1 MRRLAFAFCML
12 AGSGSVV
19 AQVGVNT
26 ADLPPDKVE
35 FRPGP
40 GLDTVRANCIT
51 CHSAQYIYT
60 QPPLSREQ
68 WKAEVVKM
76 RSAYGAPI
84 PPEAENTIVDYLVRQ
99 NGKPEG
105 EKAETAQRPR

>member
-1 MRRLAFAFCML
+1 MKRHAIAVCLLVC
-12 AGSGSVV
+12 AGAAG
-19 AQVGVNT
+19 AQVGVST
-26 ADLPPDKVE
+26 VDLPPDKVE

-40 GLDTVRANCIT
+40 GVDTARANCIT

-68 WKAEVVKM
+68 WRAEVAKM

-84 PPEAENTIVDYLVRQ
+84 PADADNTIADYLFGQ
-99 NGKPEG
+99 NGKTEG
-105 EKAETAQRPR
+105 GKAETAQRPR